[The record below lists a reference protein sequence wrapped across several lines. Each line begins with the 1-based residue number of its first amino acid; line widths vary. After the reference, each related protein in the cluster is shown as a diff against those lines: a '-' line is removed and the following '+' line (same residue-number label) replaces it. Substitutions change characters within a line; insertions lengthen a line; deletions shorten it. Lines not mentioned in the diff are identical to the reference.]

1 MQGGATT
8 GTFSG
13 ALTDIG
19 GGVSDSYFNDYRNP
33 VIQEWNTTLQQEFKG
48 WVFEAGYLGSKGQ
61 HLIDGESNVAL
72 NQLPASAFALGT
84 ALETQVPN
92 PFYGIITTPGSSLA
106 QPTVTRR
113 QLLSPFPQYTGVNA
127 FRKPGGN
134 SNYESFTLS
143 ANKRFSKGLQA
154 QVSYTGGKLLDDVS
168 QTVSFLGAAGT
179 KQDYYC
185 KKCEKSISAQDVSR

>member
-61 HLIDGESNVAL
+61 HLIDGESGGATL

-84 ALETQVPN
+84 KLEDQLPN

-106 QPTVTRR
+106 QKTVTRR
-113 QLLSPFPQYTGVNA
+113 QLLTAFPQYTSVNA
-127 FRKPGGN
+127 YRKPGAN

-143 ANKRFSKGLQA
+143 PNKRFSKRLQPQITSTA
-154 QVSYTGGKLLDDVS
+154 GQLLDTAS
-168 QTVSFLGAAGT
+168 PPLS
-179 KQDYYC
+179 
-185 KKCEKSISAQDVSR
+185 SP